1 MTAFLS
7 NEQQTQATDIM
18 EEEIKMSKNL
28 LYAEGNGNTKHL
40 SRTVIVIRIK
50 LGNTVRKQ
58 IITLAAGIRRK
69 FLIGTAS

>member
-40 SRTVIVIRIK
+40 SRTTIVIRIK
-50 LGNTVRKQ
+50 LGNAVRKQ
-58 IITLAAGIRRK
+58 IIT
-69 FLIGTAS
+69 